1 MRALL
6 QARTE
11 RPLRADER
19 INCFEMTL
27 PVANANMH
35 RLQHGGPRPSRC
47 GLTLVE
53 VLVVVAIVALLVGLL
68 LPAVQQVREAS
79 RATVCRSNL
88 RQIGFA
94 IHSFHAAVR
103 AFPPARIVPRPGD
116 PPHHS
121 CGGEEPTWF
130 VHLMPYLEQSSAG
143 GWNVYEP
150 FASHPAELRSTP
162 VSVYVCPSRRSVSQ
176 AAAGAG
182 ELTASLVRPPL
193 VHASLALAATPSM
206 LAMLSTASTSSETAQ
221 DGSAP
226 PAEAPPPT
234 TGPRSLPPCCGGDPR
249 TARISIFNVPRP
261 VAPPRPSTMPTPP
274 TSTPV
279 DPGLPPGNDPQP
291 IAEPP
296 NDPATTIVVAGAL
309 GDYAGNHGDLSPG
322 ATGEAT
328 SFYFGGN
335 GTGVLISSR
344 ANCGS
349 GKPMAWVDRIRI
361 HDVTDGLSKT
371 LLVGERHVPVSRLG
385 MLPDDGSIYDGN
397 SFHFASRLAG
407 PGTHLARNID
417 DLNSGLSFGSWHPDV
432 CHFVMA
438 DGSVRSVDSQVST
451 TVLGALSNRR
461 DGNSDHDY

>member
-1 MRALL
+1 
-6 QARTE
+6 
-11 RPLRADER
+11 
-19 INCFEMTL
+19 
-27 PVANANMH
+27 MH
-35 RLQHGGPRPSRC
+35 RLQHGTPRLSRC

-88 RQIGFA
+88 RQIGFS
-94 IHSFHAAVR
+94 IHSFHAAKR

-143 GWNVYEP
+143 GWDVYEP

-162 VSVYVCPSRRSVSQ
+162 VAVYVCPSRRSVSQ
-176 AAAGAG
+176 AAAGAA
-182 ELTASLVRPPL
+182 EVTASLVRAPL
-193 VHASLALAATPSM
+193 VRASLAQVSPAMAATPSI
-206 LAMLSTASTSSETAQ
+206 LAMLSTAGTAS
-221 DGSAP
+221 DDAGVGTAPMTVFP
-226 PAEAPPPT
+226 PATAAV
-234 TGPRSLPPCCGGDPR
+234 SNLPPCCGGPPR
-249 TARISIFNVPRP
+249 AGRTSIFQVPRP
-261 VAPPRPSTMPTPP
+261 ASPPRPPP
-274 TSTPV
+274 IMPV
-279 DPGLPPGNDPQP
+279 DPGLPPGEAPRP
-291 IAEPP
+291 VAEPP
-296 NDPATTIVVAGAL
+296 SDPSIPIVASGAL

-335 GTGVLISSR
+335 GAGVLISSR
-344 ANCGS
+344 ATCGS

-361 HDVTDGLSKT
+361 LDVTDGLSKT
-371 LLVGERHVPVSRLG
+371 FLVGERHVPASRLG
-385 MLPDDGSIYDGN
+385 MLPDDGPIYDGN
-397 SFHFASRLAG
+397 TFHFSSRLAG

-417 DLNSGLSFGSWHPDV
+417 DLNAELSFGSWHPNV
-432 CHFVMA
+432 CQFVMA

-461 DGNSDHDY
+461 DGNSDPDY